1 MELARHATSVTSVEA
16 STEVLEINRA
26 RRSGAWREP
35 SVRHVEADLFG
46 GRPDAAYD
54 AVFFGFWLSHV
65 SPERVE
71 AFRELARFVLRSGGR
86 VFFVDS
92 LGPETSDEKDR
103 RSRDPQGLTTTRRL
117 DDGRE
122 FRIVKAFYDPAALER
137 QLAGLGWN
145 VSAHTT
151 EHLPYGFGESL
162 A

>member
-1 MELARHATSVTSVEA
+1 MLELACGTGLWTVGLGRYATSVTSFDT

-71 AFRELARFVLRSGGR
+71 AFRELARFVLRSGGTCEIQN
-86 VFFVDS
+86 
-92 LGPETSDEKDR
+92 PEKTAS
-103 RSRDPQGLTTTRRL
+103 
-117 DDGRE
+117 
-122 FRIVKAFYDPAALER
+122 
-137 QLAGLGWN
+137 
-145 VSAHTT
+145 
-151 EHLPYGFGESL
+151 
-162 A
+162 